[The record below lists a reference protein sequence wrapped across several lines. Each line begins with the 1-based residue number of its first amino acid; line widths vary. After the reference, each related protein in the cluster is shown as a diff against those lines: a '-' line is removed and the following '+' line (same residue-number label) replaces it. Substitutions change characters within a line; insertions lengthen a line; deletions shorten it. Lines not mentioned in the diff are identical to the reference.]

1 MPYVVKDTRLS
12 KSGELV
18 SIVNETHH
26 PVMIVENTRG
36 VRHSVRIEN
45 LSEAVILSTEKPIEA
60 KTKESKKPLT
70 QAEKIQLEYL
80 KSIGK

>member
-12 KSGELV
+12 KAGELV
-18 SIVNETHH
+18 TVTNETHH

-36 VRHSVRIEN
+36 VRHSIRIEN
-45 LSEAVILSTEKPIEA
+45 LSETPVLSVEKAVEPKV
-60 KTKESKKPLT
+60 KESKKALT
-70 QAEKIQLEYL
+70 QAEKMQLEYL